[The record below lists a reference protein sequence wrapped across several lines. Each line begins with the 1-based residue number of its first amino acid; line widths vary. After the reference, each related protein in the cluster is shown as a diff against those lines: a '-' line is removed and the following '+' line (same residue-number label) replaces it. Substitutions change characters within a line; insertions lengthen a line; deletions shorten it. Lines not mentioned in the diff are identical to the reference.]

1 MFRWA
6 RKSSFNNR
14 TEKPKKCS
22 KNIFFQKEMRFLL
35 NFQRTRRMQFWQAS
49 WKTFIKSFETSFSKS
64 RENYKKTSDKHRQ
77 NFFWTRGM
85 QIWQTC
91 WKLLIKS
98 SMPICS
104 KSKKFFWK
112 IFQKNFRT
120 SFNTRWRRVWQPWR
134 NFLTEN
140 QRVFDQLSILLK
152 DPNKFSRKGTFY
164 NIIFSGH

>member
-1 MFRWA
+1 
-6 RKSSFNNR
+6 
-14 TEKPKKCS
+14 
-22 KNIFFQKEMRFLL
+22 MRLLL

-49 WKTFIKSFETSFSKS
+49 WKTFIKSFETIFSKS
-64 RENYKKTSDKHRQ
+64 RENYQKTSNKHRQ

-112 IFQKNFRT
+112 VFQKFSKNFPDLLQYSLKESLT
-120 SFNTRWRRVWQPWR
+120 TLAE
-134 NFLTEN
+134 FLTKN
-140 QRVFDQLSILLK
+140 QRVFDQLSVLLK